1 MRFEPDFLAADI
13 ASHRP
18 HLYRYALKEL
28 RDPVAADDAV
38 QETFAA
44 ALTGQCRFE
53 GRSGTR
59 TWLIGILKHKILD
72 EYRRRAREPRAATGL
87 DEDGNPSAFD
97 LDQLEA
103 GAAGEAAAAGYDPEY
118 AAARKRFWGAFSEH
132 PGDAG
137 ADGARIHAARD
148 RRPRHRGGVRGAR
161 ITPGNLWVLLH
172 RARHKLRDAIDGDSR
187 EYFLAARL
195 PRPTAGR
202 ERLTP
207 RRPAAKLPSESFR
220 PEEEQPCCAA

>member
-13 ASHRP
+13 ASHRQ

-72 EYRRRAREPRAATGL
+72 EYRRRAREPRAATGI
-87 DEDGNPSAFD
+87 DEDGNPAAFD

-103 GAAGEAAAAGYDPEY
+103 GAAGEAAAAGFDPEY

-132 PGDAG
+132 LG
-137 ADGARIHAARD
+137 AMPAQMARAFTLHAIDGRD
-148 RRPRHRGGVRGAR
+148 TEEVCEALG

-187 EYFLAARL
+187 EYFLAAR
-195 PRPTAGR
+195 
-202 ERLTP
+202 
-207 RRPAAKLPSESFR
+207 
-220 PEEEQPCCAA
+220 

>member
-13 ASHRP
+13 ASHRQ

-72 EYRRRAREPRAATGL
+72 EYRRRAREPRALTGV

-103 GAAGEAAAAGYDPEY
+103 SAAGEAAAAGFDPEY
-118 AAARKRFWGAFSEH
+118 AAARKKFWGAFDEH
-132 PGDAG
+132 LGRMPQQMARAFTMHAIDGRDSDEVCDALG
-137 ADGARIHAARD
+137 
-148 RRPRHRGGVRGAR
+148 

-172 RARHKLRDAIDGDSR
+172 RARNKLREAIDGDAR
-187 EYFLAARL
+187 EYFLAAR
-195 PRPTAGR
+195 
-202 ERLTP
+202 
-207 RRPAAKLPSESFR
+207 
-220 PEEEQPCCAA
+220 

>member
-13 ASHRP
+13 ASHRQ

-72 EYRRRAREPRAATGL
+72 EYRRRAREPRALTGV

-103 GAAGEAAAAGYDPEY
+103 SAAGEAAAAGFDPEY
-118 AAARKRFWGAFSEH
+118 AAARKKFWGAFDEH
-132 PGDAG
+132 LGRMPQQMAR
-137 ADGARIHAARD
+137 AFTMHAIDGRD
-148 RRPRHRGGVRGAR
+148 SDEVCEALG

-172 RARHKLRDAIDGDSR
+172 RARNKLREAIDGDAR
-187 EYFLAARL
+187 EYFLAAR
-195 PRPTAGR
+195 
-202 ERLTP
+202 
-207 RRPAAKLPSESFR
+207 
-220 PEEEQPCCAA
+220 

>member
-72 EYRRRAREPRAATGL
+72 EYRRRAREPRAATGV
-87 DEDGNPSAFD
+87 DEDGHPSAFD

-132 PGDAG
+132 LGEMPAQM
-137 ADGARIHAARD
+137 ARAFTLHAIDGRD
-148 RRPRHRGGVRGAR
+148 TEEVCEALG

-187 EYFLAARL
+187 EYFLAAR
-195 PRPTAGR
+195 
-202 ERLTP
+202 
-207 RRPAAKLPSESFR
+207 
-220 PEEEQPCCAA
+220 

>member
-13 ASHRP
+13 ASHRQ

-72 EYRRRAREPRAATGL
+72 EYRRRAREPRAATGV

-103 GAAGEAAAAGYDPEY
+103 GVAGEAAAAGFDPEY
-118 AAARKRFWGAFSEH
+118 AVARNRFWGAFSAH
-132 PGDAG
+132 LGQMPAQM
-137 ADGARIHAARD
+137 ARAFTLHAIDGRD
-148 RRPRHRGGVRGAR
+148 TEEVCEELG

-172 RARHKLRDAIDGDSR
+172 RARHKLRDALDGDSR
-187 EYFLAARL
+187 EYFLAVR
-195 PRPTAGR
+195 
-202 ERLTP
+202 
-207 RRPAAKLPSESFR
+207 
-220 PEEEQPCCAA
+220 

>member
-13 ASHRP
+13 ASHRQ

-72 EYRRRAREPRAATGL
+72 EYRRRAREPRALTGI

-103 GAAGEAAAAGYDPEY
+103 SAAGEAAAAGFDPEY
-118 AAARKRFWGAFSEH
+118 AAARKKFWGAFDEH
-132 PGDAG
+132 LGRMPQQMAR
-137 ADGARIHAARD
+137 AFTMHAIDGRD
-148 RRPRHRGGVRGAR
+148 SDEVCEALG

-172 RARHKLRDAIDGDSR
+172 RARNKLREAIDGDAR
-187 EYFLAARL
+187 EYFLAAR
-195 PRPTAGR
+195 
-202 ERLTP
+202 
-207 RRPAAKLPSESFR
+207 
-220 PEEEQPCCAA
+220 

>member
-13 ASHRP
+13 ASHRQY
-18 HLYRYALKEL
+18 LYRYALKEL

-72 EYRRRAREPRAATGL
+72 EYRRRAREPRAATGV

-103 GAAGEAAAAGYDPEY
+103 SAAGEAAAAGFDPEY
-118 AAARKRFWGAFSEH
+118 ATARKRFWGAFSEH
-132 PGDAG
+132 LGQMPAQM
-137 ADGARIHAARD
+137 ARAFTLHAIDGRD
-148 RRPRHRGGVRGAR
+148 TEEVCEELG

-187 EYFLAARL
+187 EYFLAAR
-195 PRPTAGR
+195 
-202 ERLTP
+202 
-207 RRPAAKLPSESFR
+207 
-220 PEEEQPCCAA
+220 

>member
-13 ASHRP
+13 ASHRQ

-44 ALTGQCRFE
+44 ALIGQCRFE

-72 EYRRRAREPRAATGL
+72 EYRRRAREPRALTGV
-87 DEDGNPSAFD
+87 DEEGNPSAFD

-103 GAAGEAAAAGYDPEY
+103 GAAGEAAAAGFDPEY
-118 AAARKRFWGAFSEH
+118 AVARQKFWGAFDERLGRMPKQMARAFTMH
-132 PGDAG
+132 AI
-137 ADGARIHAARD
+137 DGHDSDEVCEAL
-148 RRPRHRGGVRGAR
+148 G

-172 RARHKLRDAIDGDSR
+172 RARNKLRDAIDGDAR
-187 EYFLAARL
+187 EYFLAAR
-195 PRPTAGR
+195 
-202 ERLTP
+202 
-207 RRPAAKLPSESFR
+207 
-220 PEEEQPCCAA
+220 

>member
-1 MRFEPDFLAADI
+1 VALSTAAVLEATRDRRELTGYCNKILGSAAD
-13 ASHRP
+13 
-18 HLYRYALKEL
+18 
-28 RDPVAADDAV
+28 ADDAV

-72 EYRRRAREPRAATGL
+72 EYRRRAREPRAATGI

-103 GAAGEAAAAGYDPEY
+103 GAAGEATAAGFDPEY

-132 PGDAG
+132 LGQMPAQMSR
-137 ADGARIHAARD
+137 AFTMHAIEGRD
-148 RRPRHRGGVRGAR
+148 TEEVCEALG

-187 EYFLAARL
+187 EYFLAAR
-195 PRPTAGR
+195 
-202 ERLTP
+202 
-207 RRPAAKLPSESFR
+207 
-220 PEEEQPCCAA
+220 

>member
-13 ASHRP
+13 ASHRQ
-18 HLYRYALKEL
+18 HLYRYALKQM

-72 EYRRRAREPRAATGL
+72 EYRRRAREPRAMTGV

-103 GAAGEAAAAGYDPEY
+103 GRCRRGG
-118 AAARKRFWGAFSEH
+118 RRRIR
-132 PGDAG
+132 PGVRGRAEEVLGRVRRAPRPDAG
-137 ADGARIHAARD
+137 ADGARVHDARD
-148 RRPRHRGGVRGAR
+148 RRPRHRTRCATTLG

-172 RARHKLRDAIDGDSR
+172 RARNKLRDAIDGDAR
-187 EYFLAARL
+187 EYFLAAR
-195 PRPTAGR
+195 
-202 ERLTP
+202 
-207 RRPAAKLPSESFR
+207 
-220 PEEEQPCCAA
+220 

>member
-13 ASHRP
+13 ASHRQ

-44 ALTGQCRFE
+44 ALTAQGRFE

-72 EYRRRAREPRAATGL
+72 EYRRRSREPRALTGI

-103 GAAGEAAAAGYDPEY
+103 GAAGDAAAAECDPEY
-118 AAARKRFWGAFSEH
+118 AAARGRFWGAFDEH
-132 PGDAG
+132 LERMPAQM
-137 ADGARIHAARD
+137 ARAFTMHAIDGRD
-148 RRPRHRGGVRGAR
+148 TEEVCETLG

-172 RARHKLRDAIDGDSR
+172 RARNKLREAIDGDSR
-187 EYFLAARL
+187 EYFLAAR
-195 PRPTAGR
+195 
-202 ERLTP
+202 
-207 RRPAAKLPSESFR
+207 
-220 PEEEQPCCAA
+220 

>member
-13 ASHRP
+13 ASHRQ

-72 EYRRRAREPRAATGL
+72 EYRRRAREPRAATGV

-103 GAAGEAAAAGYDPEY
+103 GAAGEAAAAGLDPEY
-118 AAARKRFWGAFSEH
+118 AAARKRFWGAFSGH
-132 PGDAG
+132 LGRMPAQM
-137 ADGARIHAARD
+137 ARAFTLHAIDGRD
-148 RRPRHRGGVRGAR
+148 TDEVCEELG

-187 EYFLAARL
+187 EYFLAAR
-195 PRPTAGR
+195 
-202 ERLTP
+202 
-207 RRPAAKLPSESFR
+207 
-220 PEEEQPCCAA
+220 

>member
-13 ASHRP
+13 ASHRQ

-72 EYRRRAREPRAATGL
+72 EYRRRAREPRAATGV

-103 GAAGEAAAAGYDPEY
+103 GAAGEATAAGFDPEY

-132 PGDAG
+132 VGQMPAQM
-137 ADGARIHAARD
+137 ARAFTLHAIDGRD
-148 RRPRHRGGVRGAR
+148 TEEVCEELG

-187 EYFLAARL
+187 EYFLAAR
-195 PRPTAGR
+195 
-202 ERLTP
+202 
-207 RRPAAKLPSESFR
+207 
-220 PEEEQPCCAA
+220 

>member
-13 ASHRP
+13 ASHRQQ
-18 HLYRYALKEL
+18 LYRYALKEL

-72 EYRRRAREPRAATGL
+72 EYRRRAREPRAATGV

-103 GAAGEAAAAGYDPEY
+103 GAAGKATAAGFDPEY
-118 AAARKRFWGAFSEH
+118 AAARKRFWGAFSGYLGQM
-132 PGDAG
+132 PAQM
-137 ADGARIHAARD
+137 ARAFTLYAIDGRD
-148 RRPRHRGGVRGAR
+148 TEEVCEELG

-187 EYFLAARL
+187 EYFLAAR
-195 PRPTAGR
+195 
-202 ERLTP
+202 
-207 RRPAAKLPSESFR
+207 
-220 PEEEQPCCAA
+220 

>member
-13 ASHRP
+13 ASHRS

-44 ALTGQCRFE
+44 ALTGQRAFE

-72 EYRRRAREPRAATGL
+72 EYRRRAREPRALAGV

-103 GAAGEAAAAGYDPEY
+103 GAAGGAGAAGSDPEY
-118 AAARKRFWGAFSEH
+118 AAARKRFWGAF
-132 PGDAG
+132 DAHLG
-137 ADGARIHAARD
+137 RMPAQMARAFTLHAIDGRDTEEVCAAL
-148 RRPRHRGGVRGAR
+148 G

-172 RARHKLRDAIDGDSR
+172 RARNKLRAAIDGDAR
-187 EYFLAARL
+187 EYFLAAR
-195 PRPTAGR
+195 
-202 ERLTP
+202 
-207 RRPAAKLPSESFR
+207 
-220 PEEEQPCCAA
+220 

>member
-13 ASHRP
+13 ASHRQQ
-18 HLYRYALKEL
+18 LYRYALKEL

-72 EYRRRAREPRAATGL
+72 EYRRRAREPRAATGV

-103 GAAGEAAAAGYDPEY
+103 GAAGEATAAGFDPEY

-132 PGDAG
+132 VGQMPAQM
-137 ADGARIHAARD
+137 ARAFTLHAIDGRD
-148 RRPRHRGGVRGAR
+148 TEEVCEELG

-187 EYFLAARL
+187 EYFLAAR
-195 PRPTAGR
+195 
-202 ERLTP
+202 
-207 RRPAAKLPSESFR
+207 
-220 PEEEQPCCAA
+220 

>member
-1 MRFEPDFLAADI
+1 MRFDPDFLAADI
-13 ASHRP
+13 ASHRQ

-38 QETFAA
+38 QDTFAA
-44 ALTGQCRFE
+44 ALTGQRAFE

-72 EYRRRAREPRAATGL
+72 EYRRRAREPRAATGV

-103 GAAGEAAAAGYDPEY
+103 GAAGEAAAAEYCPEY
-118 AAARKRFWGAFSEH
+118 AAARKCFWGAFGEH
-132 PGDAG
+132 LERMPAQM
-137 ADGARIHAARD
+137 ARAFTLHAIDGRD
-148 RRPRHRGGVRGAR
+148 TDEVCQALG

-172 RARHKLRDAIDGDSR
+172 RARNKLREAIDGDSR
-187 EYFLAARL
+187 EYFLAAR
-195 PRPTAGR
+195 
-202 ERLTP
+202 
-207 RRPAAKLPSESFR
+207 
-220 PEEEQPCCAA
+220 